1 VNRSLRLTAGTLVLA
16 LPLAAAAGCGAEKKK
31 TIRQEFTA
39 AQKSLGDS
47 KAAAFTLSF
56 NDSKGSFAKVLTSD
70 GDAPEA
76 LVTALLKGSIT
87 YVADPTGDA
96 TLRSVQAEAANP
108 TDLKASLSKVNVA
121 FIVKDDKA
129 DLAEIRLVAGDLY
142 AHVNLDEI
150 KVLAK
155 AGGVDDLD
163 AMLDENIGQAD
174 PRLASALKDV
184 RAGKWLKLPLA
195 KYLDKLQEIAGS
207 FAPGL
212 TGGADTSKKYDF
224 AGIGKKAYDA
234 VKPYVKVTDAND
246 SSKDRVLDVKVKAR
260 PALTALL
267 GVLKAEK
274 DLPFASLLGDVS
286 ASDIT
291 DNVRDGEATGTITL
305 HESHLTSVAIDIE
318 SIRQL
323 ATDPGTDSFEGVKVV
338 FGIDDSADAVAVPT
352 EVSTVDL
359 GAMIEEFLD
368 SFSQQMT
375 GAASMGYSFS
385 G

>member
-1 VNRSLRLTAGTLVLA
+1 MNRSLRLTAGTLVLA

-39 AQKSLGDS
+39 AQTHLGDS

-56 NDSKGSFAKVLTSD
+56 DDSKGNFAKLLTSD
-70 GDAPEA
+70 GEAPEA
-76 LVTALLKGSIT
+76 LVTAMLKGSIT
-87 YVADPTGDA
+87 YIADPAGDA

-108 TDLKASLSKVNVA
+108 TDLKASLSKVNLA
-121 FIVKDDKA
+121 FVVRDDKA

-142 AHVNLDEI
+142 AHVNLDEV

-163 AMLDENIGQAD
+163 AMLDENIGSAD

-184 RAGKWLKLPLA
+184 RAGKWLKLPLST
-195 KYLDKLQEIAGS
+195 YLDKLQELAGS
-207 FAPGL
+207 IVPGL
-212 TGGADTSKKYDF
+212 PEQGTSKSYDF
-224 AGIGKKAYDA
+224 SGFGKKAYDA

-246 SSKDRVLDVKVKAR
+246 DSKDRVLDVKVKAR

-274 DLPFASLLGDVS
+274 DLPFASLLGEVD
-286 ASDIT
+286 AAEIN
-291 DNVRDGEATGTITL
+291 DNVRDGEATGTISL
-305 HESHLTSVAIDIE
+305 RDSHLTEVAVDLE

-323 ATDPGTDSFEGVKVV
+323 STDPGTDSFAGVKVV
-338 FGIDDSADAVAVPT
+338 VGIDDSAEAVAVPT

-359 GAMIEEFLD
+359 GAMIEEFLGA
-368 SFSQQMT
+368 FTEQMS
-375 GAASMGYSFS
+375 GVSSMGYSYS